1 METWKP
7 GKRFPRF
14 QVSRVP
20 GFLGFQISR
29 FPRFPGFS
37 SDLRSNPDPSD
48 LDLAPA
54 RPGVLE
60 TWKKVSRFRGACGC
74 SWAGNPTRD
83 PPLQALF
90 CRGGQPATQLFKKT
104 KRTCAGTRHQ
114 TQTANPIGALSG
126 SRTTY
131 VLPSAWSGARTE
143 GGLSRFPTMP
153 PAWGA

>member
-1 METWKP
+1 MSAAISVHALRNSKYSASACGACVLRTQRRSP
-7 GKRFPRF
+7 GRSPKAFRSRSIRSRSPLRACSC
-14 QVSRVP
+14 QSRRNAIVSNR
-20 GFLGFQISR
+20 
-29 FPRFPGFS
+29 
-37 SDLRSNPDPSD
+37 
-48 LDLAPA
+48 
-54 RPGVLE
+54 
-60 TWKKVSRFRGACGC
+60 ACGC

>member
-54 RPGVLE
+54 RPGNLE
-60 TWKKVSRFRGACGC
+60 TWKKVSRFPG
-74 SWAGNPTRD
+74 
-83 PPLQALF
+83 F
-90 CRGGQPATQLFKKT
+90 
-104 KRTCAGTRHQ
+104 
-114 TQTANPIGALSG
+114 SG
-126 SRTTY
+126 SQ
-131 VLPSAWSGARTE
+131 V
-143 GGLSRFPTMP
+143 SRFPGFLVFLDLYKTYINLYKLI
-153 PAWGA
+153 